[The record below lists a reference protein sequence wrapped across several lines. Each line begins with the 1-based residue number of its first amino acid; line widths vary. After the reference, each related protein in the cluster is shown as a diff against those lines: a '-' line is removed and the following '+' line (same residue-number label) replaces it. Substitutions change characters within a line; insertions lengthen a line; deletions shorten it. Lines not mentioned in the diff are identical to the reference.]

1 MQTLILATKN
11 AGKVR
16 EIKDITGG
24 LCNVLTMTEAGI
36 DIEIDETGNTFTE
49 NAQIKARAVW
59 EARRAAG
66 FNDTVISDDSGIEI
80 DFFDRQPGIYSSRWL
95 GEDTPYTEK
104 NQIILDQMINVP
116 EEKRTT
122 RYVCAMVA
130 VLPDGRE
137 LSVLETCEG
146 LIDHEPKGENGFGYD
161 PIFYIPQTGL
171 TFAEMTAEAKHEISH
186 RGKALRALAQMLKEE
201 GIL

>member
-24 LCNVLTMTEAGI
+24 HCHVLTMTEAGI
-36 DIEIDETGNTFTE
+36 DIEIEETGTTFTE
-49 NAQIKARAVW
+49 NARIKARAVW
-59 EARRAAG
+59 EARKAAG
-66 FNDTVISDDSGIEI
+66 FADTVISDDSGIEI

-104 NQIILDQMINVP
+104 NQIILDRMLNVP

-161 PIFYIPQTGL
+161 PIFFIPQTGL

-186 RGKALRALAQMLKEE
+186 RGKALRVLAHMLKEE

>member
-24 LCNVLTMTEAGI
+24 LCHVLTMTEAGI
-36 DIEIDETGNTFTE
+36 DIEIDETGTTFTE
-49 NAQIKARAVW
+49 NARIKARAVW

-66 FNDTVISDDSGIEI
+66 FADTVISDDSGIEI
-80 DFFDRQPGIYSSRWL
+80 DFFDRKPSIYSSRWL

-104 NQIILDQMINVP
+104 NQIILDRMLNVP
-116 EEKRTT
+116 EPKRTA

-137 LSVLETCEG
+137 LSVLETVEG
-146 LIDHEPKGENGFGYD
+146 LINYQPKGQNGFGYD
-161 PIFYIPQTGL
+161 PIFFIPQTGL
-171 TFAEMTAEAKHEISH
+171 TFAEMTSEAKHEISH
-186 RGKALRALAQMLKEE
+186 RGKALRALAQMLRNE